1 MNQGELKSPEESYA
15 GGLGVGRLQWCQ
27 AEDDITTH
35 EEILHSPDNLS
46 CHFVEHFW
54 AKTRMYMSNIPEPV
68 PLTLHSSCPLSKLN
82 LMGRYSVDRLR
93 VVGLI
98 CMLIFT
104 IWSLNKY
111 PVSVFIVCLFLL
123 VSLTGIFRSRCPVN
137 QKDQKEDICYI
148 DLRQYF
154 YLLDVPTTEWGM
166 SLERTASLWCH
177 F

>member
-1 MNQGELKSPEESYA
+1 MTPSQKHHFQPPQPTQRIGD

-111 PVSVFIVCLFLL
+111 PVSVFIVCLFSILYWFCEGGELLSSFYKEENQILEEREENKSRAVGLLWTFQCVL
-123 VSLTGIFRSRCPVN
+123 VS
-137 QKDQKEDICYI
+137 
-148 DLRQYF
+148 
-154 YLLDVPTTEWGM
+154 
-166 SLERTASLWCH
+166 
-177 F
+177 